1 MKNIL
6 VVDNHPMM
14 LKFMTDLLVKKG
26 HQVKT
31 AEDGLGALDVLKT
44 YTPDVVFTD
53 LIMPNIDGEKLCR
66 IIRGMPELKDAYLI
80 IVSSIAADEEL
91 DYTKLGANALIAK
104 GPFDKMAQHVTD
116 VLDQLDLEIT
126 RDMLGKLIGKEDAF
140 EREIAKELLTSKRH
154 IEVILKNISE
164 GVLDLTIEGQIVYA
178 NAFAVFLIGI
188 PEEELLGS
196 NFIDLFS
203 EGDRGVIKNLLEQSG
218 ILPRTI
224 SKNSPMILNGKHV
237 SISIFPVTEK
247 DQKSFVVILTNVSE
261 FVRLKA
267 KLKEAQNR

>member
-104 GPFDKMAQHVTD
+104 GPFDKMAQHITD

-126 RDMLGKLIGKEDAF
+126 RDMPGKLIGKEDAF
-140 EREIAKELLTSKRH
+140 EREVAKELLTSKRH

-203 EGDRGVIKNLLEQSG
+203 EGDREVIKNLLGQSG

-224 SKNSPMILNGKHV
+224 SKDSPMILNGKHV

-261 FVRLKA
+261 LVRLKA
-267 KLKEAQNR
+267 KLKEAQNK